1 MELGK
6 LKRMDADLAL
16 ENRALKD
23 LLEKNFR
30 EAGETGS
37 DQVHGRDPRIVDLA
51 ELSQGYRRSGRT
63 TGLVVFPFNKP
74 ALTISNSRTLR
85 LQSAD
90 LKHYNQP
97 MSDLAFYPRYIERRL
112 IEALEDSP
120 VVLIQGPRQC
130 GKTTLAHMVCAPQHL
145 TGIGDR
151 LNRGG
156 HPPNVLTAH
165 TRDYTYISFDD
176 DVARDGAEADP
187 MGFVAGLP
195 ERVILD
201 EIQRV
206 PALFTALKMEVD
218 RQRVPGR
225 FVLTGSTNVLRVPTI
240 QDSLAGRLEVV
251 RLHPLA
257 QDEIAGQSPPVVN
270 VRQSSGFLDALFGS
284 GFKIQRT
291 ERLGTPLCDRIV
303 AGGYPAALARPP
315 GRRRANWYR
324 NYLDAQIQRDVR
336 NLARISTLEALPR
349 LLALAAA
356 QTAHLLNV
364 SDLAA
369 PFQLSRPTVQ
379 DYVALLER
387 VFLLERL
394 SPWHS
399 NRLSRLVKTPKLH
412 IGDTG
417 LACALL
423 GVDAAA
429 LAADRTLLGQLL
441 ETFVFQELRRQASWH
456 EESFTFFHYR
466 DRDKMEV
473 DVVIERGTQA
483 VAGMEVKA
491 GATVTQADLR
501 GLRKLKAATGRRFAG
516 GAVVYD
522 GETCVRYDDK
532 LYAVPLR
539 LLWETPVGAP

>member
-1 MELGK
+1 M
-6 LKRMDADLAL
+6 
-16 ENRALKD
+16 
-23 LLEKNFR
+23 
-30 EAGETGS
+30 AGQTYYS
-37 DQVHGRDPRIVDLA
+37 
-51 ELSQGYRRSGRT
+51 
-63 TGLVVFPFNKP
+63 
-74 ALTISNSRTLR
+74 
-85 LQSAD
+85 
-90 LKHYNQP
+90 
-97 MSDLAFYPRYIERRL
+97 RYIERRL
-112 IEALEDSP
+112 SEALEDSP

-130 GKTTLAHMVCAPQHL
+130 GKTTLAQMVCAPQHL
-145 TGIGDR
+145 TRDEDR
-151 LNRGG
+151 LPRRG
-156 HPPNVLTAH
+156 PSRRSLSAKN
-165 TRDYTYISFDD
+165 RDYTYVSFDD
-176 DVARDGAEADP
+176 EVVRIAAETDP
-187 MGFVAGLP
+187 MGFVTDLP

-206 PALFTALKMEVD
+206 PTLFAALKMEVD
-218 RQRVPGR
+218 RRRMPGR
-225 FVLTGSTNVLRVPTI
+225 FVLTGSTNVLGVPTI

-257 QDEIAGQSPPVVN
+257 QSEIAGQRPPVEN
-270 VRQSSGFLDALFGS
+270 VRQSLGFLDALFGK
-284 GFKIQRT
+284 GFKIRRV
-291 ERLGTPLCDRIV
+291 ERLGKEVCERIV
-303 AGGYPAALARPP
+303 TGGYPAALARPP

-324 NYLDAQIQRDVR
+324 NYLDAQTQRDVR
-336 NLARISTLEALPR
+336 DLARISTLEALPR

-356 QTAHLLNV
+356 QTAQLLNV

-369 PFQLSRPTVQ
+369 PFQLSRPTIQ

-394 SPWHS
+394 PPWHS

-441 ETFVFQELRRQASWH
+441 ETFVFQELSRQASWH
-456 EESFTFFHYR
+456 EATFTFFHYR
-466 DRDKMEV
+466 DRDKVEV

-483 VAGMEVKA
+483 VAGIEVKA
-491 GATVTQADLR
+491 GATVTQVDLR

-516 GAVVYD
+516 GVVVYD
-522 GETCVRYDDK
+522 GETCVSYGDR

-539 LLWETPVGAP
+539 LLWDTPMESM

>member
-1 MELGK
+1 M
-6 LKRMDADLAL
+6 AD
-16 ENRALKD
+16 
-23 LLEKNFR
+23 
-30 EAGETGS
+30 
-37 DQVHGRDPRIVDLA
+37 Q
-51 ELSQGYRRSGRT
+51 
-63 TGLVVFPFNKP
+63 
-74 ALTISNSRTLR
+74 
-85 LQSAD
+85 
-90 LKHYNQP
+90 
-97 MSDLAFYPRYIERRL
+97 AFYPRYVGQRL
-112 IEALEDSP
+112 SEALEDSP

-130 GKTTLAHMVCAPQHL
+130 GKTTLVQMVCAPRHL
-145 TGIGDR
+145 TGNGDR
-151 LNRGG
+151 LTR
-156 HPPNVLTAH
+156 PRRFLTAKNL
-165 TRDYTYISFDD
+165 DYAYVSFDD
-176 DVARDGAEADP
+176 DVARAGAEADP
-187 MGFVAGLP
+187 MGFVADLS

-201 EIQRV
+201 EVQRV
-206 PALFTALKMEVD
+206 PALFTALKMEID
-218 RQRVPGR
+218 RRRVPGR

-257 QDEIAGQSPPVVN
+257 QGEIAGQAP
-270 VRQSSGFLDALFGS
+270 GFLDALFGK

-291 ERLGTPLCDRIV
+291 ERLGKQVCERIV
-303 AGGYPAALARPP
+303 AGGYPAALARSSA
-315 GRRRANWYR
+315 RRRANWYR
-324 NYLDAQIQRDVR
+324 NYLDAQTQRDVR
-336 NLARISTLEALPR
+336 DLARISTLEALPR

-356 QTAHLLNV
+356 QTAQLLNV

-369 PFQLSRPTVQ
+369 PFQLSRPTIQ

-394 SPWHS
+394 PPWHS

-429 LAADRTLLGQLL
+429 LAVDRTLLGQLL
-441 ETFVFQELRRQASWH
+441 ETFVFQELKRQASWH
-456 EESFTFFHYR
+456 EDTFTFFHYR
-466 DRDKMEV
+466 DRDKVEV

-483 VAGMEVKA
+483 VAGIEVKA

-516 GAVVYD
+516 GAVMYD
-522 GETCVRYDDK
+522 GETCVSYGDR

-539 LLWETPVGAP
+539 LLWETPRETP